1 MVHPFLA
8 HLTMS
13 ELHAVM
19 TSGLATVAGS
29 ILGAY
34 VFGGGV
40 KAYHLISASVMSAPA
55 ALAVSKLMWP
65 ETEESETRDQSHI
78 PKQERYKV

>member
-1 MVHPFLA
+1 MIRPFLA
-8 HLTMS
+8 HMTMS

-29 ILGAY
+29 VLGVY
-34 VFGGGV
+34 VLVGGV

-55 ALAVSKLMWP
+55 ALAVSKIMWP
-65 ETEESETRDQSHI
+65 ETEESETGDQSHI
-78 PKQERYKV
+78 PKQER